1 MIFVTAT
8 IIGIAAGLQRSAIVS
23 ILGAALVSVA
33 FMAAVAVSM
42 VTPPLTTLF
51 IALGGYNLGFIGYL
65 ITLDVLEHR
74 RRA

>member
-8 IIGIAAGLQRSAIVS
+8 IIGIAAGLQRSPIVS
-23 ILGAALVSVA
+23 ILGAALVSIA

-42 VTPPLTTLF
+42 VPPPLTTLF

-65 ITLDVLEHR
+65 ITLDVLEYR

>member
-8 IIGIAAGLQRSAIVS
+8 IIGIAAGLQRSTIAAMLGVALLS
-23 ILGAALVSVA
+23 IA
-33 FMAAVAVSM
+33 FMAAVVLSL
-42 VTPPLTTLF
+42 VPPPLTTLF

-65 ITLDVLEHR
+65 VAIDSTEHG